1 MINTKIS
8 GLMLTYSYF
17 LNIVSIPFLSDNE
30 LTFLPIFRV
39 QLDRYF
45 IKGRSRKGIFRYT
58 WTIWVKAHHTEHRP
72 CRHGSRVII
81 SWYAIRLCTKLVIK
95 MPLIGKAFLF
105 IILIYL
111 IIQIKSADVQPFIY
125 FQF

>member
-1 MINTKIS
+1 M
-8 GLMLTYSYF
+8 
-17 LNIVSIPFLSDNE
+17 
-30 LTFLPIFRV
+30 
-39 QLDRYF
+39 
-45 IKGRSRKGIFRYT
+45 GIGYLLHWAPDAWQER
-58 WTIWVKAHHTEHRP
+58 
-72 CRHGSRVII
+72 
-81 SWYAIRLCTKLVIK
+81 CTKLVIK